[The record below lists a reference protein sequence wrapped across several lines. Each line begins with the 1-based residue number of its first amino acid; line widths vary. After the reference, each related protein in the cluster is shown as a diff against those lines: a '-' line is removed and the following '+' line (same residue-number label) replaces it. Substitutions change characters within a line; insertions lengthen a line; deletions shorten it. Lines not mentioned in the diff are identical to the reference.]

1 MNVFHE
7 QYSIRIPLPAA
18 ALQLG
23 LFIICEENQSDSTE
37 GRSVRFIVQIAAG
50 LSVFWRMIQI
60 ISPLDRFLGGIMSR
74 FSLRQQGFGYGTRSV
89 LSHALIQLT
98 KACNLHGRNKI
109 YINYELS
116 LSLFHLPNVS
126 GVCMASKIVFDLKY
140 CHRGLCRRRSLS

>member
-50 LSVFWRMIQI
+50 LSVFWGMIQI
-60 ISPLDRFLGGIMSR
+60 ISPLDRFSGGIISR
-74 FSLRQQGFGYGTRSV
+74 FSSETTGIWIWNSFSSEPYVYPTYQG
-89 LSHALIQLT
+89 L
-98 KACNLHGRNKI
+98 
-109 YINYELS
+109 
-116 LSLFHLPNVS
+116 
-126 GVCMASKIVFDLKY
+126 
-140 CHRGLCRRRSLS
+140 